1 MGDPIAVEAPP
12 CRMRRAG
19 ARVVLGKW
27 PSRARIRRCP
37 GDRDPIGEMA
47 ERFKA
52 PVLKTGEG
60 LNLPWVRIPLSPPI
74 LNKCLFL
81 NDIF

>member
-1 MGDPIAVEAPP
+1 MPARWGRWWWTRAEACGGNHGLGQIARP
-12 CRMRRAG
+12 CENAG
-19 ARVVLGKW
+19 PASRLG
-27 PSRARIRRCP
+27 RY
-37 GDRDPIGEMA
+37 GEMA

-74 LNKCLFL
+74 LSKCLFL